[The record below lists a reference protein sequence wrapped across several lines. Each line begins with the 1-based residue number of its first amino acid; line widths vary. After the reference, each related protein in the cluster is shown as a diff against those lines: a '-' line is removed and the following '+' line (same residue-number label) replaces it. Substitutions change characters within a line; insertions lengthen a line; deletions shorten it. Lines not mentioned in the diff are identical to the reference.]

1 MPRKGQAKK
10 RSVAPDPVYGSEL
23 VQRFINRMMIDGK
36 KSVAERIF
44 YKSMEIAEEKTG
56 SPGIEI
62 FEKAVA
68 NVMPAVEVR
77 PRRVGGQTYQ
87 VPMEVRPARKRTL
100 AFRWLVENARK
111 RSGKSMI
118 EKLSGEIVDAFNNTG
133 PSIKKRED
141 THRMADANKA
151 FAHYRF

>member
-1 MPRKGQAKK
+1 MPRKGPAEK
-10 RSVAPDPVYGSEL
+10 RVVQPDPVYGSEL
-23 VQRFINRMMIDGK
+23 VQRFINRMMLDGK
-36 KSVAERIF
+36 KSVAENIF
-44 YKSMEIAEEKTG
+44 YSAMRIAEEKAG
-56 SPGIEI
+56 VPGLEV
-62 FEKAVA
+62 FEKAMA

-100 AFRWLVENARK
+100 ALRWMVQYSRERT
-111 RSGKSMI
+111 GKSMI
-118 EKLSGEIVDAFNNTG
+118 DKLAAEVLDAYNGTG
-133 PSIKKRED
+133 RSVKKRDD